1 MTITQTDATRT
12 EADINVLGLVT
23 VAPTSGLTPG
33 DAYLIV
39 SPATGLFAGRE
50 NELAVFTARN
60 PSTPWEFSTPRSG
73 GTAYDAA
80 NAIYWEW
87 GGAAWAATTAFD
99 RLGTSTEAPSGHM
112 LATQTHNI
120 AGTTTD
126 LQSASPISVFHFY
139 SGDPNGGF
147 QTITA
152 DHDLIVI
159 DCMVVQAAPAGG
171 VGCSVTVETTGGQLL
186 FDALPMDAVSSAIV
200 RATASKLGVVPLVKG
215 SVLKVTAIDNGA
227 TQFPLCSIFL
237 TIAKV

>member
-1 MTITQTDATRT
+1 MTTNLKYPERT
-12 EADINVLGLVT
+12 VAGTNVLGLAT
-23 VAPTSGLTPG
+23 AAPASGMNPG
-33 DAYLIV
+33 SAYLVV
-39 SPATGLFAGRE
+39 SAATGVFAG
-50 NELAVFTARN
+50 NEDRIATFTGRN
-60 PSTPWEFSTPRSG
+60 PGQPWEFSAPAFG
-73 GTAYDAA
+73 DVAYDEA
-80 NAIYWEW
+80 NAVYWQW
-87 GGAAWAATTAFD
+87 DGAQWAATTAFD

-186 FDALPMDAVSSAIV
+186 FDALTMDAVNPAIV